1 MNPNRFALIG
11 AGAYIAPRHLKA
23 IHEVGADLVAAID
36 PHDGSVGGL
45 DKHFLNCEFFT
56 IFERFDRYIY
66 QLKREGQCPNWVTVV
81 TPSFLHDSHSGFGLR
96 YGMNVICEKP
106 LTICPWNLDALEEME
121 SESAGR
127 IFTCM
132 QLRYHPSLMALKA
145 QIDPAHTYNIQL
157 RYITPRGPW
166 YKFSWKGQDDKS
178 GGVIT
183 NIGIHFLDVLMWL
196 FGSEVET
203 VVNLRDQQRCM
214 GRTIL
219 ERANVD
225 WFLSTAFDDRT
236 PGFVGFAERSMRVD
250 GHPVEF
256 SSGFDDLHT
265 PVYQEALAGRGI
277 GIREARPSIELAHKI
292 RHLPVTKGRA

>member
-1 MNPNRFALIG
+1 MNSNRFALIG

-23 IHEVGADLVAAID
+23 IHEVGGDLVAAID

-45 DKHFLNCEFFT
+45 DKHFLSCEFFT

-66 QLKREGQCPNWVTVV
+66 RLKRHGQCPNWLTVV

-121 SESAGR
+121 LESEGKVY
-127 IFTCM
+127 TCM
-132 QLRYHPSLMALKA
+132 QLRYHPSLVALKEK
-145 QIDPAHTYNIQL
+145 IDPDKRYDVRL

-178 GGVIT
+178 GGVVT

-196 FGSEVET
+196 FGPEKST
-203 VVNLRDQQRCM
+203 VVHVREQQRAM
-214 GRTIL
+214 GFTVL
-219 ERANVD
+219 ERANVE
-225 WFLSTAFDDRT
+225 WFLSTAFEDRT
-236 PGFVGFAERSMRVD
+236 PGFMGFAERSMRVN
-250 GHPVEF
+250 GEQIEF
-256 SSGFDDLHT
+256 SSGFEDLHT
-265 PVYQEALAGRGI
+265 KVYSEALAGRGV
-277 GIREARPSIELAHKI
+277 GIKEARPSIELAYKI
-292 RHLPVTKGRA
+292 RNLQVGKHG